1 MILLSPPRIDRERQL
16 RRIHENRPFELMA
29 LSREEHSCGW
39 QVYEMPCAFNR
50 SMQHHLKLGFDSRW
64 CL

>member
-16 RRIHENRPFELMA
+16 RRINENRPFELMA

-39 QVYEMPCAFNR
+39 QVYEMPT
-50 SMQHHLKLGFDSRW
+50 
-64 CL
+64 